1 MSKFKILIGLLI
13 AMSFILPN
21 CSARIPASEFVLGY
35 IKIMDSMDKVK
46 KIYGEPF
53 ESVAGDVSGYESRWY
68 THYYGNGDFFVVVS
82 RNKNRETVF
91 VVNTT
96 ANNGIATKAGIKVG
110 MTKQQLISAYG
121 YPDDTKNDSE
131 GRTIYFYRQVKPE
144 GVRVFADDLALA
156 FILIGNKIT
165 GITLSGGT

>member
-1 MSKFKILIGLLI
+1 MNKFKILIGLLI
-13 AMSFILPN
+13 AMSFMLPN
-21 CSARIPASEFVLGY
+21 CSARIPESEFVLGY
-35 IKIMDSMDKVK
+35 IEIMDNMDKVK

-53 ESVAGDVSGYESRWY
+53 ESVAGKVSGHESRWY

-82 RNKNRETVF
+82 RYKNRETVF

-121 YPDDTKNDSE
+121 YPDDTKNDSD
-131 GRTIYFYRQVKPE
+131 GRTIYWYKMVKPE
-144 GVRVFADDLALA
+144 GARVFSDSLALT
-156 FILIGNKIT
+156 FTLIGKKIT
-165 GITLSGGT
+165 GITLAGGV